1 MFYFETSWIAFRRWL
16 RLSIYSVMLLLWE
29 LRRNKSTKWTN
40 WNISTLLSTELEIL
54 LYVAKN
60 IYILRN
66 VLVWTCTN
74 LWIMMM
80 LNDKSYMILQRFY
93 CCGFKVVLNRLLC
106 GLCGPRLCS
115 HAAKRK
121 KNFTVSHFIWHSAL
135 WKDPTVGFLKHVLL
149 VIIEV

>member
-1 MFYFETSWIAFRRWL
+1 MFYFWTSWIAFRRWL
-16 RLSIYSVMLLLWE
+16 RLFIPWCYCYENSDATNQQNEQTETSRPYRLLNWRISYMLQ
-29 LRRNKSTKWTN
+29 
-40 WNISTLLSTELEIL
+40 
-54 LYVAKN
+54 KN
-60 IYILRN
+60 ILRN

-93 CCGFKVVLNRLLC
+93 CCGSKVVLNRLLC

-115 HAAKRK
+115 HGAKRK
-121 KNFTVSHFIWHSAL
+121 KKNFTESHFIWHSAL
-135 WKDPTVGFLKHVLL
+135 WKDLTVGFLKYTLL